1 MKILVSSWI
10 GDLGI
15 RVVPVA
21 RMLGTISTTQVPEVL
36 FQVRIQR
43 WGDRWSG
50 PPPGKSQVVWVSIGN
65 KQLDPP
71 MEKVGPPPPPSAF
84 FCQTDLRACV

>member
-21 RMLGTISTTQVPEVL
+21 LMLGTISTTQVPEVL

-43 WGDRWSG
+43 GGTGG
-50 PPPGKSQVVWVSIGN
+50 P
-65 KQLDPP
+65 DPP
-71 MEKVGPPPPPSAF
+71 QENHKLYGF
-84 FCQTDLRACV
+84 L